1 MMTKQEPNNAREATI
16 RSPAPQRA
24 ARATKTADMPDE
36 VPKHASAPSISRN
49 RSSNIATVG
58 LPYRL

>member
-1 MMTKQEPNNAREATI
+1 MTKHDPNNAREATI

-24 ARATKTADMPDE
+24 ASATKTADIPDA
-36 VPKHASAPSISRN
+36 VPKHAWAPSSSRS

-58 LPYRL
+58 LP